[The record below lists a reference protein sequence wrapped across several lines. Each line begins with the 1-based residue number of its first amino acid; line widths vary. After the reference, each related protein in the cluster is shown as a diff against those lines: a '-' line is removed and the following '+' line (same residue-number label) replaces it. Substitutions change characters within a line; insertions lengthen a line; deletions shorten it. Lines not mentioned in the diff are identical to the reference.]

1 MKRNS
6 ILGGLIWCTLLAGT
20 LLDRLAFA
28 WIELLFL
35 FAPLVIVPLGLELT
49 SRTERGMGQGIAPSW
64 PERIARTIQLPAAL
78 LVVASFFCERG
89 QLEAIL
95 AAGWFVFC
103 AILACAGILR
113 IRRGALKLLDHA
125 IPAISFLYLP
135 IGAAWLL
142 ASRIGLEPLHFQEPV
157 VLLTAVHFHYAGFSA
172 PLLARSVGRALD
184 PAKAARGIGISFRIV
199 ALGVVLGPGILAA
212 GFVIHPASKL
222 LAALVLAASEIGLA
236 ALFFLALRKVHGVV
250 ARFLIG
256 LAAAAVLFS
265 MVLAAI
271 WAIGEY
277 PLQPFVGLGEM
288 ARLHGSANAFGFTL
302 CGLLGWI
309 LAADPRQGK
318 GST

>member
-6 ILGGLIWCTLLAGT
+6 ILGGLIWCALLLGT
-20 LLDRLAFA
+20 LVDKLAFT

-49 SRTERGMGQGIAPSW
+49 SHTEQGMEPGIVPSW

-78 LVVASFFCERG
+78 LVVVSFFCEPGRG
-89 QLEAIL
+89 AAIL
-95 AAGWFVFC
+95 AGGWFVFC
-103 AILACAGILR
+103 AFLAFAGILR
-113 IRRGALKLLDHA
+113 LRRGAWKLLDHA
-125 IPAISFLYLP
+125 IPAFSFLYIP

-142 ASRIGLEPLHFQEPV
+142 ASRIGREPLHFQEPI

-184 PAKAARGIGISFRIV
+184 PAKAGGAIGTAFRIV
-199 ALGVVLGPGILAA
+199 AVGVVLGPGLLAA
-212 GFVIHPASKL
+212 GFVIHPVCKL

-236 ALFFLALRKVHGVV
+236 ALFFLALRKVHGFA

-256 LAAAAVLFS
+256 IAAASVLFS

-309 LAADPRQGK
+309 LVADPRRGK
-318 GST
+318 GSA